1 MGDFKRF
8 QDKAAEKSGFRI
20 TDFSKDNE
28 PNVDK
33 GFAPSPFM
41 NTNDTT
47 AQLEEPD
54 PADIVE
60 QPEEEPPIDLEA
72 LQQEA
77 YDLGAEDAKNQ
88 LQPQIE
94 QLENQLDLI
103 QPMIQQMIHLRR
115 ESLEQAAT
123 DIAEI
128 VLMVAK
134 RVVGDSLAYNPDAL
148 PTLVQSAI
156 SQMPEEDELT
166 IKVARDDV
174 ACVKDALDEP
184 FQRCVVASDEIEA
197 GCIVETK
204 FASIDSSLD
213 AVASGLEAA
222 VSEWLESQNA

>member
-1 MGDFKRF
+1 
-8 QDKAAEKSGFRI
+8 
-20 TDFSKDNE
+20 
-28 PNVDK
+28 
-33 GFAPSPFM
+33 M
-41 NTNDTT
+41 NTNDTDEE
-47 AQLEEPD
+47 LES
-54 PADIVE
+54 ADAVE
-60 QPEEEPPIDLEA
+60 ESEEEPEEEPPIDIEA

-88 LQPQIE
+88 MQPQID

-115 ESLEQAAT
+115 ESLEQAAK
-123 DIAEI
+123 DIADI

-174 ACVKDALDEP
+174 ECVKDALDEP
-184 FQRCVVASDEIEA
+184 YQRCVVASDEIEA
-197 GCIVETK
+197 GCVVETK

-213 AVASGLEAA
+213 AVASGLESA